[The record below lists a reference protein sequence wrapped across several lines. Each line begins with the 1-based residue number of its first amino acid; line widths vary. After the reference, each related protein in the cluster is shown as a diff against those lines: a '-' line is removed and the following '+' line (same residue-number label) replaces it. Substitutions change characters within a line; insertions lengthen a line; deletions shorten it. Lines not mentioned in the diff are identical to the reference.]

1 MTKTLL
7 TLDAVRARLA
17 AAWPVRPQVAQRG
30 PRDTEGSSP
39 R

>member
-1 MTKTLL
+1 MTQMLL

-17 AAWPVRPQVAQRG
+17 AAWPVRPQLAGRSA
-30 PRDTEGSSP
+30 RDTEGSSP

>member
-1 MTKTLL
+1 MTTKLL
-7 TLDAVRARLA
+7 TDAVRARLA
-17 AAWPVRPQVAQRG
+17 AAWPVRPQLAMRG